1 MIRARLSVALS
12 VVAVFL
18 GACGA
23 PDSGL
28 LPPPSSTSSTSTV
41 PVTQPVDR
49 TAIRLEAFP
58 GVTTTTIPIEV
69 GRSTLRGTVLGPE
82 GAVPGAVVRI
92 ERLVGDAVQS
102 RDVAADPAGTFV
114 VANVPG
120 GRYRM
125 RAFLAPRLAMVQPE
139 IFYMEDG
146 SERTVDLR
154 TEVYE
159 GVAVMASA
167 TPGTPIVGQ
176 GVNIAVRVANRTVEP
191 DGIGREV
198 PVAGVGVRLR
208 TSGLTS
214 LDAEPTPPPDDPDDD
229 PDDDP
234 GGDDPAGDD
243 EPDDDTTSSGADSSP
258 PSRVTDANGVI
269 VFQFR
274 CDQVGATTATAVVT
288 VGEDEETFPLDI
300 PPCSPVPTTT
310 TTAPPEGTEPD
321 ASTTTEP

>member
-1 MIRARLSVALS
+1 MS

-49 TAIRLEAFP
+49 SLIRLEAFP
-58 GVTTTTIPIEV
+58 GATTTTLPIEV
-69 GRSTLRGTVLGPE
+69 GKSTLRGTVLGPE
-82 GAVPGAVVRI
+82 GAVPGAVVRLQ
-92 ERLVGDAVQS
+92 RLVGDAVQS
-102 RDVAADPAGTFV
+102 RDVAADAAGTFV

-120 GRYRM
+120 GRYRI
-125 RAFLAPRLAMVQPE
+125 RAFLAPRLAMTQPE
-139 IFYMEDG
+139 IFFLTDG
-146 SERTVDLR
+146 DERTVDLR

-159 GVAVMASA
+159 GVAVKAST
-167 TPGTPIVGQ
+167 TPGSPIVGQ

-198 PVAGVGVRLR
+198 PIAGVGVRLR

-214 LDAEPTPPPDDPDDD
+214 LDAEPSPEPDDPD
-229 PDDDP
+229 
-234 GGDDPAGDD
+234 GD
-243 EPDDDTTSSGADSSP
+243 DDDTDTDDETPSSGGSSAW
-258 PSRVTDANGVI
+258 SRVTDGNGVI

-288 VGEDEETFPLDI
+288 VDEEEEETFSLDV

-310 TTAPPEGTEPD
+310 TTTAPPEGSDPD

>member
-1 MIRARLSVALS
+1 MVS

-49 TAIRLEAFP
+49 SLIQLEAFP
-58 GVTTTTIPIEV
+58 GATTTTLPIEV
-69 GRSTLRGTVLGPE
+69 GKSTLRGTVVGPE

-92 ERLVGDAVQS
+92 QRLVGDAVQS
-102 RDVAADPAGTFV
+102 RDVAADAAGTFV

-125 RAFLAPRLAMVQPE
+125 RAFLAPRLAMTQPE
-139 IFYMEDG
+139 IFFLTDG
-146 SERTVDLR
+146 DERTVDLR

-159 GVAVMASA
+159 GVAVKASA
-167 TPGTPIVGQ
+167 TPGSPIVGQ

-214 LDAEPTPPPDDPDDD
+214 LDAEPEPEPEPDPDDD
-229 PDDDP
+229 PADEE
-234 GGDDPAGDD
+234 AGA
-243 EPDDDTTSSGADSSP
+243 SSGGTGDSSP
-258 PSRVTDANGVI
+258 PSRVTDGNGVI

-288 VGEDEETFPLDI
+288 VGEEEETFPLDI

-310 TTAPPEGTEPD
+310 TTTAPAEGTDPD
-321 ASTTTEP
+321 ASTTTVP

>member
-1 MIRARLSVALS
+1 MVSVA
-12 VVAVFL
+12 AVFL

-49 TAIRLEAFP
+49 SLIQLEAFP
-58 GVTTTTIPIEV
+58 GVTTTTLPIEV
-69 GRSTLRGTVLGPE
+69 GKSTLRGTVLGPE
-82 GAVPGAVVRI
+82 GPVPGAVVRI
-92 ERLVGDAVQS
+92 QRLVGDAVQS
-102 RDVAADPAGTFV
+102 RDVATDPAGTFV

-120 GRYRM
+120 GRYRI
-125 RAFLAPRLAMVQPE
+125 RAFLAPRLAMTQPE
-139 IFYMEDG
+139 IFYMTDG
-146 SERTVDLR
+146 DERTVDLR

-159 GVAVMASA
+159 GVAVKASA
-167 TPGTPIVGQ
+167 TPGSPIVGQ

-214 LDAEPTPPPDDPDDD
+214 LDAEPTPPPDDPDGDD
-229 PDDDP
+229 PDDD
-234 GGDDPAGDD
+234 DPDA
-243 EPDDDTTSSGADSSP
+243 DTTSPDGGDAASP
-258 PSRVTDANGVI
+258 PSRVTDGNGVI

-274 CDQVGATTATAVVT
+274 CDQVGATTATAVVV
-288 VGEDEETFPLDI
+288 VGEEEETFPLDI

-310 TTAPPEGTEPD
+310 TTTTPPEGTDPD